1 MAERRIASALGYAPE
16 KDSAPRVLAS
26 GKGRT
31 AEQIIAVA
39 RESGVAVIE
48 DSVLAALLEAHVSPG
63 ELVPVW
69 CWEAVAKILAFV
81 RTEFSHRVRNF

>member
-1 MAERRIASALGYAPE
+1 MTERKIASALGYTPE

-48 DSVLAALLEAHVSPG
+48 DSVLAALLEAQVNPG

-81 RTEFSHRVRNF
+81 RTEFS